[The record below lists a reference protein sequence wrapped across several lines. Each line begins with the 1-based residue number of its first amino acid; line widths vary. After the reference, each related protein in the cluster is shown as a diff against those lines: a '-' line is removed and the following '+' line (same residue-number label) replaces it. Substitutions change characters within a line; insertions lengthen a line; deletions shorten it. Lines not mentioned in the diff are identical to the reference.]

1 MCCIIGLHKNQTK
14 LESNQ
19 YLQSFLFVVGTSTVC
34 AVICSSGT
42 EPKKKKKK
50 GFSPLIDDKT
60 GRNWRIKGSKKF
72 QQVAEP
78 TQSS

>member
-1 MCCIIGLHKNQTK
+1 MCWIIGLHKNQTK
-14 LESNQ
+14 LESNR

-42 EPKKKKKK
+42 EQKKKKM

-60 GRNWRIKGSKKF
+60 GRNWRIKGTKKF